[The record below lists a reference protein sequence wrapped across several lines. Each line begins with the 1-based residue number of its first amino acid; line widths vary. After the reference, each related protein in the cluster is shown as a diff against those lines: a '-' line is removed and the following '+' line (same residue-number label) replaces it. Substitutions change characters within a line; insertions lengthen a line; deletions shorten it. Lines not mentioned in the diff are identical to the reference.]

1 MNDKIVMMLKK
12 RSTKLAMIILVG
24 CTVFFGGIFSKSQ
37 LMVHNIDARVTQ
49 IFVPVLGNEYTVE
62 GLNSNFLG
70 REVKI
75 KVTDD
80 VRFEI
85 REIING
91 VQGPWVKEIVYDVSA
106 EKKDHFY
113 QIKDAN
119 ANNAISERFVV
130 HFGIDTVLPE
140 VTGFLFELDSNE
152 FERYN
157 YSFGLTTKQRVKV
170 TVNANDFETGTGIE
184 TIKLYKYSDGATTG
198 EEIAVHYNDVINNK
212 MVFYLQVGF
221 KGTVKAVAIDKAG
234 NTSPEVL
241 ATCENSNLASTTGH
255 IEIESKAPADVVFNV
270 KPLEGVAGYSHYEIY
285 SGDVVIDFS
294 VSDVDSG
301 IHQID
306 VLVNGENCEGFPK
319 TFTSR
324 MNDTKTY
331 SIDTRD
337 YSSKNGTYKIQVKV
351 TDNAGNFKE
360 TTKTVYR
367 DVSAP
372 KISAI
377 EFDKTE
383 YIEQNKVSKNVND
396 TDYSFYF
403 KSDTVVKITATDTNY
418 GSMTESTVASIT
430 YKVVDEEGVVQY
442 SGTKTTTNG
451 TITFTINQNFKGQ
464 IFAYATD
471 VFGNTLKNTGTPAGD
486 YLDSD
491 GYERLGGIII
501 ENLNKHNNSSA
512 ITIVPGATSWYQ
524 TNVHAYTYTG
534 TGIADNNLDYKINQK
549 VPLYKGSA
557 NFDVTL
563 EDTYSGIRKVKWTV
577 ISGHGDD
584 VVKTINIDNDG
595 KVTGSNAA
603 DWQVVKVD
611 NIVTKLT
618 NADLVVSGDSND
630 LVLLIEL
637 TDRAG
642 NVSYDY
648 YIFGVD
654 KTSPSIMVSY
664 DNNAPVSGKYFN
676 ENRIATITIVE
687 NNFDSSNVVI
697 NVTNTSGVNP
707 EISEWTSVDGITHT
721 ATLVYFADGDYKF
734 DVSCTDLAQNANSN
748 VDYGE
753 SVLPTEFAIDKTKP
767 IVGVSYDNKD
777 AKNDN
782 YYKADR
788 VATIT
793 IIEQNFDP
801 KMVNIIGE
809 ATKDGKTISFPKISE
824 WSSDGD
830 VHTATIEYVDD
841 GKYTFDLQVTDLA
854 GNGFDNY
861 VSEIFHID
869 KTKPTLSITGVKD
882 NSANRGDIVPVVN
895 FSDTNYD
902 VNGSSLSL
910 NGEKNGVLDPSGNYS
925 NTEHG
930 EEFTFHSFE
939 KSKEADDL
947 YTLTAKATDLAGNET
962 VVTIDFSI
970 NRFGSSYVFS
980 ESLMAI
986 NGKYIK
992 DEIDVVVREV
1002 NVDGLKNGSAGI
1014 KVIVN
1019 GTPIDLVEGTDFTV
1033 KEIHSG
1039 PGTTYEYTIDK
1050 SVFASEASYSVVLYS
1065 EDMAGNVNENTDE
1078 KKDAGIVFGIDKT
1091 QPIITSFDLEPNK
1104 QYAVTT
1110 KTATFSIKDNLV
1122 LSDVKVYAND
1132 KELKV
1137 KKDGEKYTISI
1148 PKSNSKQTIKVVAI
1162 DAAGNETVMD
1172 ISDILVTSDSFARL
1186 YNNSL
1191 LFYGL
1196 LALIFIVTGG
1206 ILVYTR
1212 QKYGDEIDAYG

>member
-1 MNDKIVMMLKK
+1 MTDKIRIIMKK
-12 RSTKLAMIILVG
+12 RSTKLAMITFVC
-24 CTVFFGGIFSKSQ
+24 CTVLLGGILSKKP
-37 LMVHNIDARVTQ
+37 LLAHDINARVTQ

-70 REVKI
+70 SEVKV

-85 REIING
+85 REIVNG
-91 VQGPWVKEIVYDVSA
+91 IQGPWLKEIIYNVAA

-130 HFGIDTVLPE
+130 HFGIDTVHPE
-140 VTGFLFELDSNE
+140 VTDFLFELDSND
-152 FERYN
+152 FEKYN
-157 YSFGLTTKQRVKV
+157 YPFGLTSKQRVKV
-170 TVNANDFETGTGIE
+170 TVSANDFETGTGIE
-184 TIKLYKYSDGATTG
+184 TIKLYKYSEGSTTG
-198 EEIAVHYNDVINNK
+198 EEIAVNYNDVANNK

-234 NTSPEVL
+234 NSSPEVL
-241 ATCENSNLASTTGH
+241 ATCENSNLASTTGY
-255 IEIESKAPADVVFNV
+255 IEIEANAPADVVFTVN
-270 KPLEGVAGYSHYEIY
+270 PLEGVEKHSQYDIY
-285 SGDVVIDFS
+285 SGDVIVDFS
-294 VSDVDSG
+294 VSDAGSG
-301 IHQID
+301 ISQID
-306 VLVNGENCEGFPK
+306 VLVNGENCAGFPK
-319 TFTSR
+319 TFESK

-337 YSSKNGTYKIQVKV
+337 YSSTNGTYRIQVKV
-351 TDNAGNFKE
+351 TDNAGNYKE
-360 TTKTVYR
+360 TTKTVYI
-367 DVSAP
+367 DASAP
-372 KISAI
+372 KISSI
-377 EFDKTE
+377 EFDKPE
-383 YIEQNKVSKNVND
+383 YIEQNKVPKNVND
-396 TDYSFYF
+396 SDYNFYF
-403 KSDTVVKITATDTNY
+403 KSDTVVKITATDINY
-418 GSMTESTVASIT
+418 GSMKDSTVASIT
-430 YKVVDEEGVVQY
+430 YKVVDSDGVIQY
-442 SGTKTTTNG
+442 TDTKTATKG
-451 TITFTINQNFKGQ
+451 VITFTINQNFKGQ

-471 VFGNTLKNTGTPAGD
+471 NFGNTLKNTGTPVGD

-491 GYERLGGIII
+491 GFERLGGIII
-501 ENLNKHNNSSA
+501 ENLNKHYDSSA
-512 ITIVPGATSWYQ
+512 ITIVPGTTSWHQ
-524 TNVHAYTYTG
+524 TNFYTYTYTG
-534 TGIADNNLDYKINQK
+534 TGIADKYLDYKANQRI
-549 VPLYKGSA
+549 PLYKGSA

-563 EDTYSGIRKVKWTV
+563 EDSYSGIRKVQWTV
-577 ISGHGDD
+577 ISGHGED

-595 KVTGSNAA
+595 KITGNNAA
-603 DWQVVKVD
+603 DWQAVKVD

-618 NADLVVSGDSND
+618 NPDLIVSGDSNNM
-630 LVLLIEL
+630 VLLIEL

-648 YIFGVD
+648 YIFGID
-654 KTSPSIMVSY
+654 KTSPSIMVRY
-664 DNNAPVSGKYFN
+664 DNNTPVNGKYFK

-707 EISEWTSVDGITHT
+707 EISEWTSEDGITHT
-721 ATLVYFADGDYKF
+721 ATLLYFADGDYKF
-734 DVSCTDLAQNANSN
+734 DISCKDLAQNTNSN
-748 VDYGE
+748 VDYGD

-767 IVGVSYDNKD
+767 IVGVTYDNKD

-788 VATIT
+788 VATVT
-793 IIEQNFDP
+793 VIEQNFDP

-809 ATKDGKTISFPKISE
+809 ATKEGKTISFPKISE

-830 VHTATIEYVDD
+830 THTATIEYVSD

-854 GNGFDNY
+854 GNGYDNY
-861 VSEIFHID
+861 VAEIFHID

-882 NSANRGDIVPVVN
+882 KSANKGDVIPVIN
-895 FSDTNYD
+895 FSDSNYD
-902 VNGSSLSL
+902 VNGSSISLS
-910 NGEKNGVLDPSGNYS
+910 GEKNGVIDPSGNYS

-930 EEFTFHSFE
+930 EEFVFHSFD
-939 KSKEADDL
+939 KNKEADDL

-962 VVTIDFSI
+962 VVSIDFSI

-980 ESLMAI
+980 ESLTAI

-992 DEIDVVVREV
+992 DEIDVVVKEV
-1002 NVDGLKNGSAGI
+1002 NVDSLKTGSIGI
-1014 KVIVN
+1014 KVIMN

-1033 KEIHSG
+1033 KEINSG
-1039 PGTTYEYTIDK
+1039 PGTTYEYRIDR
-1050 SVFASEASYSVVLYS
+1050 SVFASEASYSVVIYS
-1065 EDMAGNVNENTDE
+1065 EDMAGNINENTDE
-1078 KKDAGIVFGIDKT
+1078 GKEAEIVFGIDKT

-1122 LSDVKVYAND
+1122 LSDVKVFAND

-1148 PKSNSKQTIKVVAI
+1148 PKSNSKQTIKVVAT
-1162 DAAGNETVMD
+1162 DAAGNETIMD
-1172 ISDILVTSDSFARL
+1172 ISDILVTSDSFVRL

-1212 QKYGDEIDAYG
+1212 QRYGEEIDAYE